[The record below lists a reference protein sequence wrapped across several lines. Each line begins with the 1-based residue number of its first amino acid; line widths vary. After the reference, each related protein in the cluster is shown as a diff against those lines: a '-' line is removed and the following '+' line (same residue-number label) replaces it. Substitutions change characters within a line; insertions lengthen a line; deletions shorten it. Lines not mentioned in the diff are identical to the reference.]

1 MELLEKKKKNIKRKE
16 KSHARDTGR
25 LKKAK
30 KLKRGMHKAKKVEKL
45 KKDMRKAK
53 KARQTLNEVGTSVLR
68 LEKMQR
74 LVRGTI

>member
-1 MELLEKKKKNIKRKE
+1 MVLPVDISMNIQRKE
-16 KSHARDTGR
+16 RLHASDTGS